1 MQVMGIVNVTPDSFS
16 DGGLW
21 SDADAAVA
29 HGRELAEQGAGIL
42 DIGGE
47 STRPGATMLAP
58 HQEWERIRTVVTDLT
73 HDPDVQA
80 QLSVDT
86 YHAATA
92 LRAVQAGASIV
103 NDVTGGQGDP
113 QMFATVADLGC
124 EYILQH
130 GRGNPQTM
138 NSLEHYEQHV
148 GIEVHEE
155 LLRQRDA
162 AVAAGVKPERIILDP
177 GLGFAKTGDHDW
189 DAIAGLE
196 LIMREGH
203 RVLVGASRKRFIA
216 DVSKPIGSSGP
227 DRDVATAV
235 ISGLLSEL
243 GIWAVRVHNV
253 AASVVAIR
261 VHEQMHAA
269 QKRWQGAYH
278 A

>member
-1 MQVMGIVNVTPDSFS
+1 MGIVNVTPDSFS

-21 SDADAAVA
+21 SDADAAIT
-29 HGRELAEQGAGIL
+29 HGRELIEQGASIL

-47 STRPGATMLAP
+47 STRPGATMLEP
-58 HQEWERIRTVVTDLT
+58 SEEWERIHTVVTELAANA
-73 HDPDVQA
+73 QA
-80 QLSVDT
+80 ALSVDT
-86 YHAATA
+86 YHAVTA
-92 LRAVQAGASIV
+92 ARAVQAGATIV
-103 NDVTGGQGDP
+103 NDVTGGQGDSD
-113 QMFATVADLGC
+113 MFATVADLEC
-124 EYILQH
+124 DYILQH

-138 NSLEHYEQHV
+138 NSLERYSQHV
-148 GIEVHEE
+148 AIEVHDE

-162 AVAAGVKPERIILDP
+162 AVAAGIAPERIILDP

-216 DVSKPIGSSGP
+216 GLSAPLGP
-227 DRDVATAV
+227 NGADRDVATAV

-243 GIWAVRVHNV
+243 GIWGVRVHNV
-253 AASVVAIR
+253 AASIVAIR

-269 QKRWQGAYH
+269 SKRWQEAQS